1 MPFMMELAAQAL
13 KAKAADPELALKFLN
28 PSQITE
34 RYVVGRN
41 EQSLDLIR
49 NCTIH
54 GLIDDFRQGEEHWH
68 GIPVV
73 SSRSVPEHALV
84 ANCSTSISPVNVSRN
99 LHDAGIRHIVPFS
112 DLLKVDSADS
122 LPLPWFVEQQREDME
137 RHGDEWE
144 ELFQSLADRESR
156 QTLLDIVR
164 YRLTADPR
172 YMEAYTVRLRDQ
184 YFEPFLDT
192 AKQVFVDAGG
202 FDGDTTQ
209 EFCTRH
215 PDYQKVYLFEPS
227 PTNMAAAR
235 ERLKNERNVHF
246 VEAAVSDETGSLRFN
261 VEAGPASSVCDE
273 GGGSIPVTTLDQ
285 VSQEPVTWIK
295 MDLEGWE
302 VKALLGAKRLI
313 REHSPQ
319 LSIAVYHRASDF
331 REIYTFIRS
340 VSPYYQ
346 VRLRH
351 YTQGWSETVMF
362 FSDQRS

>member
-1 MPFMMELAAQAL
+1 MMELAAQAL
-13 KAKAADPELALKFLN
+13 ADRAADPEIALKFLN
-28 PSQITE
+28 PSHVTE

-49 NCTIH
+49 KCTIH
-54 GLIDDFRQGEEHWH
+54 GLIDDFRQGEEYWH

-73 SSRSVPEHALV
+73 SSRYVPEHALV

-99 LHDAGIRHIVPFS
+99 LHDAGIRHIVSFG
-112 DLLKVDSADS
+112 DLLKVDSAGS
-122 LPLPWFVEQQREDME
+122 LPLPWFIKQQREDME

-144 ELFQSLADRESR
+144 ELFQSLADGESR
-156 QTLLDIVR
+156 QTLLDIVQ

-172 YMEAYTVRLRDQ
+172 YMEAYTVRLIEQ

-192 AKQVFVDAGG
+192 AEQVFVDAGG

-209 EFCTRH
+209 EFCARH
-215 PDYQKVYLFEPS
+215 PDYHKVFLFEPS

-235 ERLKNERNVHF
+235 ERLKNERNIHF
-246 VEAAVSDETGSLRFN
+246 VEAAISDEVGSLRFN

-273 GGGSIPVTTLDQ
+273 GGASIAVTTLDQ
-285 VSQEPVTWIK
+285 AIQEPVTWIK

-302 VKALLGAKRLI
+302 IKALRGAKRLI
-313 REHSPQ
+313 HEHSPQ
-319 LSIAVYHRASDF
+319 LSIATYHRASDF
-331 REIYTFIRS
+331 REIYAFIRS
-340 VSPYYQ
+340 LNPSYQ

-351 YTQGWSETVMF
+351 YTQGWSETVMY
-362 FSDQRS
+362 FSDQTS